1 MLTRHERC
9 TRTAAR
15 DIGETMR
22 TMRTRREG
30 GRLGHGLLIRSGRRY
45 MYESA
50 RVVATGKET
59 RSTRRGR
66 GGELLTMSARAAA
79 RDIRKTVRTRRER
92 GVEEAMSTS

>member
-1 MLTRHERC
+1 
-9 TRTAAR
+9 
-15 DIGETMR
+15 
-22 TMRTRREG
+22 
-30 GRLGHGLLIRSGRRY
+30 